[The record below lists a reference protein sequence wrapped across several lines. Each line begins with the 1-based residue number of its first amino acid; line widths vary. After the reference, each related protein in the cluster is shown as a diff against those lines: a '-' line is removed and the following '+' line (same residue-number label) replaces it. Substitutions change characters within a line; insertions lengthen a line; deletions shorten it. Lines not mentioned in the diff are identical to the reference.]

1 MGTASTQF
9 QGLAATMYVR
19 LVTIVRAMSKRITAS
34 ALRQDIYRI
43 LDQVL
48 ETGEEVEIERKGK
61 VLRIVPP
68 RARRRLDLLPKR
80 DFIVGDPED
89 LVHID
94 WSEEWDE
101 EPELDER

>member
-1 MGTASTQF
+1 
-9 QGLAATMYVR
+9 MYVR
-19 LVTIVRAMSKRITAS
+19 LGRLVRAMRITAS
-34 ALRQDIYRI
+34 ALRQNIYRI
-43 LDQVL
+43 LDQII

-94 WSEEWDE
+94 WSEDWDE
-101 EPELDER
+101 EPELDPDYDLDRGSDRR